1 MWVKMIHYIKGVITE
16 TMPDMVVIE
25 NGGIGYEVNV
35 PSNSPALLSRDAEP
49 VTLYTA
55 MLVRED
61 DISLY
66 GFSDTKSLAMF
77 HTLTSVSGVG
87 AKGAMAI
94 LSVLE
99 AAELRRAILFEDT
112 ALITK
117 ANGIGKK
124 TAQRIILELKDKMG
138 RADELTEFAASSEP
152 AAGSEKEAAVQA
164 LISLGFSKSE
174 AMSAMLGINEK
185 DLSAQEYIKRALK
198 NRR

>member
-1 MWVKMIHYIKGVITE
+1 MIHYIRGVITE
-16 TMPDMVVIE
+16 AMPGMVVIE
-25 NGGIGYEVNV
+25 NGGIGYEVYV
-35 PSNSPALLSRDAEP
+35 PGNSPALLTRDSEP

-87 AKGAMAI
+87 AKGAMSI

-99 AAELRRAILFEDT
+99 AAELRRAIVFEDI
-112 ALITK
+112 ASLTK
-117 ANGIGKK
+117 ASGIGKK

-138 RADELTEFAASSEP
+138 HIDELPEFAGVAELET
-152 AAGSEKEAAVQA
+152 GSEKEAAVQA